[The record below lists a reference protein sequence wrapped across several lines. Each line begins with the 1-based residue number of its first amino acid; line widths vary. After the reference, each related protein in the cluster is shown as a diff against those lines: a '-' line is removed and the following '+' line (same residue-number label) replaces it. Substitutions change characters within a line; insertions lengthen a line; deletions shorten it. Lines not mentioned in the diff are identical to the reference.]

1 MGCHNVMAW
10 HYLLATAMDGLPWCH
25 GARAMVPGAR
35 GQGPWC
41 QGPGAR
47 GQGPGLVRDGASE

>member
-25 GARAMVPGAR
+25 GARGHGARGQGPGAR
-35 GQGPWC
+35 GQG
-41 QGPGAR
+41 Q